1 MEMSMKEDPV
11 LKQFRVERAK
21 RAAEARWGRA
31 RADAE
36 LRKVADA
43 YRIVDPSLTP
53 EQAYARAVGA
63 RPDLYEDYNRAA
75 AQMPHMTFGEMEEV
89 YQQEVRDLCALAEHP
104 EMADHFIRNRTAQR
118 DIVNY
123 FLERRKSCK

>member
-1 MEMSMKEDPV
+1 MKEDPV

-21 RAAEARWGRA
+21 HAAEARWGRA

-43 YRIVDPSLTP
+43 YRIVEPSLTP
-53 EQAYARAVGA
+53 EQAYARAVAA

-75 AQMPHMTFGEMEEV
+75 AQMPHMTFGEMEEG
-89 YQQEVRDLCALAEHP
+89 YQAEVRDLCALADHP
-104 EMADHFIRNRTAQR
+104 EMADHFIRQRVAPRDVMAQL
-118 DIVNY
+118 
-123 FLERRKSCK
+123 LERKAGSK